1 MGTCSPIL
9 IRAGSI
15 MAPSEDD
22 IKVLELAF
30 SKADKDNTGKIG
42 PDQMKDFL
50 GALIGPEEIEEAMSE
65 LKDVVPRLV
74 KHLDADKDGLLS
86 QEEVNKMAEYGS
98 TSDIKDLV
106 MVTFIHSADVDKDGS
121 ISAQELKDIL
131 LACAPEG
138 QKSEVDEMVPMLM
151 SMLGGNATQKVKTE
165 EVVSFLTKGPKEEDP
180 KDKYKMMFRMVDT
193 DGNGSLSSKEMA
205 MFMSMD
211 DPFMES
217 MIGLMMSQA
226 DKDGDGKVNYEEFC
240 KFLDSKDKP

>member
-1 MGTCSPIL
+1 MGIVN
-9 IRAGSI
+9 RAGFI

-74 KHLDADKDGLLS
+74 KHLDADEDGLLS

-138 QKSEVDEMVPMLM
+138 QKNEVDEMVPMLM

-165 EVVSFLTKGPKEEDP
+165 EVVSFLTKGPK
-180 KDKYKMMFRMVDT
+180 DKYKMMFRMVDV

-205 MFMSMD
+205 MFMNMD
-211 DPFMES
+211 DPFMEG
-217 MIGLMMSQA
+217 MLRMMMSEV
-226 DKDGDGKVNYEEFC
+226 DEDGDGKLSYDEFC
-240 KFLDSKDKP
+240 KWMDSKDKP